1 MSRPKFEVLNRKAPA
16 GKKKHASK
24 KRKNKRSNKR

>member
-1 MSRPKFEVLNRKAPA
+1 MSRANFGVLTRKAPA

-24 KRKNKRSNKR
+24 KRKNKRTNKR